1 MKSRPPPQ
9 KLRQRGILR
18 ERVFGCDLGEHLHN
32 SGHEGK
38 FTVTLSCHEA
48 KPSLTTLLSAAV
60 PQVVQSCTEFIE
72 KHGVVDGI
80 YRLSGIS
87 SNIQKLRLWI
97 PSRLRADLLHPQC
110 LCLLHLITV
119 IRIIYWQRFDSPSS
133 SVLPGTSLTLSRS
146 QI

>member
-32 SGHEGK
+32 SGHE
-38 FTVTLSCHEA
+38 
-48 KPSLTTLLSAAV
+48 V
-60 PQVVQSCTEFIE
+60 PQVVKSCSEFIE

-87 SNIQKLRLWI
+87 SNIQKLRFALVVYKI
-97 PSRLRADLLHPQC
+97 LNQTKLQTVPEVEQCQTCTDPKPGPHPFQKSFKQ
-110 LCLLHLITV
+110 HE
-119 IRIIYWQRFDSPSS
+119 
-133 SVLPGTSLTLSRS
+133 
-146 QI
+146 

>member
-38 FTVTLSCHEA
+38 FTVQLYLEGFSQCFKVEQILTESSGTLAIEKKKKRSHVVRSCSN
-48 KPSLTTLLSAAV
+48 KPSVTPLLSPAV
-60 PQVVQSCTEFIE
+60 PQVVKSCAEFIE

-80 YRLSGIS
+80 YRVSGIS
-87 SNIQKLRLWI
+87 SNIQKLR
-97 PSRLRADLLHPQC
+97 
-110 LCLLHLITV
+110 
-119 IRIIYWQRFDSPSS
+119 
-133 SVLPGTSLTLSRS
+133 
-146 QI
+146 